1 MSGKDEFS
9 HIRSVLTKPP
19 AQPDKGGVYLKGK
32 VLQMWMGNGWKK
44 LLDLNSPTYTLS
56 FDHWDREERLSN
68 WVEPVKA
75 TP

>member
-9 HIRSVLTKPP
+9 HIRSTLTEPP
-19 AQPDKGGVYLKGK
+19 EQPDKGGVYLKGK
-32 VLQMWMGNGWKK
+32 ILQMWMGNGWKK

-56 FDHWDREERLSN
+56 FDHWDREERLPN

-75 TP
+75 TS